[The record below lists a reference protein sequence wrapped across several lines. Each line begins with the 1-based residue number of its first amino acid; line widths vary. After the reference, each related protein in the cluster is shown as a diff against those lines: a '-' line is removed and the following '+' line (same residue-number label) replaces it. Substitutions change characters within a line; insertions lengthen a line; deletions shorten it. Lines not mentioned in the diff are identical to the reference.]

1 VATIPSTS
9 STNAEYAD
17 KGLSAAT
24 TYTYAIAAV
33 DAAGD
38 LSAQSN
44 AASATTVVVP
54 TAYPTCGQTVLSVP
68 GSYPTIQAAINA
80 ASIGDTIEVATGTYS
95 ENVNLVSG
103 ICLEGAGIDQTII
116 SKSGASGI
124 TGNSVS
130 YVIIKGLTVQDSGCA
145 PGACGGGGNGG
156 GIQLSNSSNITIQSC
171 RLTGNVA
178 VDGGGIS
185 LSQSSVTMDHCL
197 IDGNTANNVGAGI
210 AMNSASTVSLTNVTV
225 ANNNWVN
232 ALGNG
237 GVGGI
242 QSDGSGLQM
251 VNSIVWG
258 NNSQNFSG
266 NGSQIS
272 NSDIGGW
279 SGGTNNITSNPGF
292 VSGTDYNLQAG
303 SPSAGMG
310 LY

>member
-197 IDGNTANNVGAGI
+197 IDGNTANN
-210 AMNSASTVSLTNVTV
+210 
-225 ANNNWVN
+225 
-232 ALGNG
+232 G